1 MDEQERDE
9 QARETRSSDDAATAA
24 RGEAEA
30 SEPVTPERDGHPRR
44 TRAGESSALGST
56 RARRETP
63 RERATTTTEPSTQVT
78 EPVAP
83 AVPPAVA
90 HAEQLVDAAL
100 LWAASLGTVVGRR
113 LLKTL
118 ARTKEELEDVL
129 AEAEALRQAWQRGQ
143 QSADRSGRSED
154 ASSA

>member
-1 MDEQERDE
+1 MNEQERDE
-9 QARETRSSDDAATAA
+9 QPREARSPDDAATAA

-30 SEPVTPERDGHPRR
+30 SEPVSPERDGHPRR
-44 TRAGESSALGST
+44 ARASEPGAPGST
-56 RARRETP
+56 RTRREAP
-63 RERATTTTEPSTQVT
+63 RERATSTSEASTQVA

-83 AVPPAVA
+83 AVPPVVT

-100 LWAASLGTVVGRR
+100 LWAASLGTVVSRR
-113 LLKTL
+113 LSKTL

-143 QSADRSGRSED
+143 QSADRSRRSTD
-154 ASSA
+154 P